1 MPQLVGNPLSRVEGC
16 GRRLA
21 KFAERL
27 GVPFEYHGLAQRFEE
42 ITPAK
47 ISLRDYEVL
56 AVTCHYRLHY
66 LMDETVVATH
76 PRKSVLTTI
85 RRLNPKVSL
94 YLFCFFNFN
103 LLLEVL

>member
-85 RRLNPKVSL
+85 RRLNPKVSV
-94 YLFCFFNFN
+94 YLFWFNFKFFFAT
-103 LLLEVL
+103 

>member
-1 MPQLVGNPLSRVEGC
+1 MPQLVGNPLSKVEGSGC
-16 GRRLA
+16 RLA

-47 ISLRDYEVL
+47 LSLRDNEVL

-94 YLFCFFNFN
+94 FLFWFIELFKYAN
-103 LLLEVL
+103 